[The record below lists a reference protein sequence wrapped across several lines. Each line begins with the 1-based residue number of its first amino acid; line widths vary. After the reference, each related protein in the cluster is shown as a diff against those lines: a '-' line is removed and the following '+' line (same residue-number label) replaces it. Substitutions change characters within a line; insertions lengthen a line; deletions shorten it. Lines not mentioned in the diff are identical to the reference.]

1 MIIGPVSKHGNSL
14 NSNVCLGTL
23 SHCID
28 FTSVH
33 LSQSGL
39 VVFFLFLVKKAVIT
53 WFKK

>member
-39 VVFFLFLVKKAVIT
+39 VGFSVSGQKGCDHLV
-53 WFKK
+53 